1 MLLGVPRHVLSKGPG
16 DAADTEMALVGLM
29 NMVFACAPPACCCTR
44 HAAGSLQAQPVVTQ
58 CACHACMPGQQ
69 QQALTRG
76 GCCRY
81 GGQFAFV
88 EVINAMQRP
97 SEFASAVR
105 ASTAVMGVAYV
116 ALGGIGYWSMGAV
129 VPSVIIF
136 GIGSGMFARLA
147 ANAIL
152 AQARPA
158 GRGAGGAALQSRVC
172 RARRIARSSSARWLS
187 SALRL
192 ICSAPAAASRCPLL

>member
-1 MLLGVPRHVLSKGPG
+1 MARGV
-16 DAADTEMALVGLM
+16 
-29 NMVFACAPPACCCTR
+29 
-44 HAAGSLQAQPVVTQ
+44 
-58 CACHACMPGQQ
+58 
-69 QQALTRG
+69 
-76 GCCRY
+76 CCRY

-105 ASTAVMGVAYV
+105 ASTAVMGIAYV

-158 GRGAGGAALQSRVC
+158 GRVAGGAALQGHVC
-172 RARRIARSSSARWLS
+172 RAERLMRSS
-187 SALRL
+187 
-192 ICSAPAAASRCPLL
+192 

>member
-1 MLLGVPRHVLSKGPG
+1 MVLTCAEQGPG
-16 DAADTEMALVGLM
+16 DAADAEMALVGLM
-29 NMVFACAPPACCCTR
+29 NMVFACAPPACCCTCR
-44 HAAGSLQAQPVVTQ
+44 ALTAYTIFSASPGHHGAVRVSRT
-58 CACHACMPGQQ
+58 CACAAAASCS
-69 QQALTRG
+69 ARLR
-76 GCCRY
+76 RY

-152 AQARPA
+152 AQARP
-158 GRGAGGAALQSRVC
+158 GRQRGG
-172 RARRIARSSSARWLS
+172 
-187 SALRL
+187 LR
-192 ICSAPAAASRCPLL
+192 CPAAPRALC